1 VNMSGTSDGG
11 ESCVR
16 RRLCPCSNQW
26 MHEFLTNLNM
36 LKSSVQLHDQHI
48 QYECLHFA
56 FVFHLVY
63 IDWSFL
69 SWLILPPYC

>member
-1 VNMSGTSDGG
+1 MVNMSRTSDGG

-16 RRLCPCSNQW
+16 RHLYPCSNQW

-36 LKSSVQLHDQHI
+36 LKSSVQPHDQHI
-48 QYECLHFA
+48 QYECLHFS
-56 FVFHLVY
+56 FVFHLIY

-69 SWLILPPYC
+69 P